1 MSLLSS
7 QHVVLIYEN
16 FEFISDEIFENS
28 DVTLNQLS
36 VAFWCDFFKQVFAAA
51 TEFRIPALSAMANAI
66 FDPSSKFARE
76 FILFHVYGQV
86 KVYIH

>member
-16 FEFISDEIFENS
+16 FEFTSEEIIEDS
-28 DVTLNQLS
+28 DVTLDQLS
-36 VAFWCDFFKQVFAAA
+36 VSFWCDFFKQIFAAV
-51 TEFRIPALSAMANAI
+51 TDFRIPAICAMAYAI

-76 FILFHVYGQV
+76 FTLNYVYGKV